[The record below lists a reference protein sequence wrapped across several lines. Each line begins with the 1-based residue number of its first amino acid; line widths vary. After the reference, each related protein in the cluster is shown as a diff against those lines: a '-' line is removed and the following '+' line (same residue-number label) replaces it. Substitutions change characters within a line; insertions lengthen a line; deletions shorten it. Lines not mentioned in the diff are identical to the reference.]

1 MSWMLEA
8 IICRLDSLFFVVPS
22 VLGVTEAFYAKPDW
36 RQESLGLSHAR
47 FDSTFFV
54 KTYTE

>member
-8 IICRLDSLFFVVPS
+8 MICRLDSLFFVVPS
-22 VLGVTEAFYAKPDW
+22 VLGVIDLFEFKPDW
-36 RQESLGLSHAR
+36 RQEALGLSHAP
-47 FDSTFFV
+47 FGPTFFV